1 MPCRASS
8 RARRRWARW
17 LTEGTW
23 PLIGL
28 PSCRHATSS
37 PREGEHPLRTA
48 GRGRSLQ
55 GLEQIGH
62 FHRSLGAVRALL
74 LHRSEEHT
82 SELQSPLNLVCRL
95 LLEKNKPSEPV
106 GIVEGLKIEQA
117 ADLESLNLH

>member
-17 LTEGTW
+17 LAEGTW

-28 PSCRHATSS
+28 PSCRYATSS
-37 PREGEHPLRTA
+37 PREGERPLRTA

-62 FHRSLGAVRALL
+62 FHRRLGAVRALL
-74 LHRSEEHT
+74 LHPGQGLVVVLGGQHAVGDGHT
-82 SELQSPLNLVCRL
+82 GVQEIGR
-95 LLEKNKPSEPV
+95 
-106 GIVEGLKIEQA
+106 
-117 ADLESLNLH
+117 